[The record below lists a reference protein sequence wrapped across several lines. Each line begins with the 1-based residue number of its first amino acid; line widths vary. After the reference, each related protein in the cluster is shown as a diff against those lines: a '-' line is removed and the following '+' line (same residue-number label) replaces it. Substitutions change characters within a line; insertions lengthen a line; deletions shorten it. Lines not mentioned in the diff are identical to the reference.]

1 MRTNHYLDFLLQLKS
16 TRSESEAVL
25 SDPVCKQV
33 LDEIAL
39 AERNKQRLTVSMIM
53 RLRHIASPATLHR
66 KLDLLV
72 QAELVH
78 ATFEGGNKRTKY
90 MVLTEAGH
98 KYFQRLSMLI
108 ESIKLT
114 HSV

>member
-1 MRTNHYLDFLLQLKS
+1 
-16 TRSESEAVL
+16 
-25 SDPVCKQV
+25 
-33 LDEIAL
+33 
-39 AERNKQRLTVSMIM
+39 
-53 RLRHIASPATLHR
+53 
-66 KLDLLV
+66 
-72 QAELVH
+72 
-78 ATFEGGNKRTKY
+78 